1 MDEVGGDHFFVG
13 VGQDALHVGLGR
25 LLEGGLDLGEGGFL
39 DGLDGEIDDR
49 DGRGRHTEGH
59 ASQLTLHFRNH
70 ESDGASSTGSG
81 RDDVNRS
88 GTATL
93 PILLGRTVDGLL
105 GSGVSVDGG
114 HQAFGDAETFLQQHV
129 DERREAVRGAGSI
142 GDDVVDSRVVLVVVD
157 ADDDGD
163 VFILGRSGDD
173 DLLGAGFDVTLGL
186 GGFGEETGGLDD
198 DLDAEGLPRQFG
210 RGAGGNHEDFLTVH
224 DENVVFQLVRGG
236 LLGGDGAIEA
246 TLRGVVLQE
255 VGEVVRR
262 DDIAD
267 GDDVEGRAEVALFDE
282 GAEDETA
289 DAAESVD
296 SYFGGHGVVYRRVGS
311 RGSGKGMKKAL
322 PTPIGKRECESGSG
336 RPDG

>member
-59 ASQLTLHFRNH
+59 ASQLTLHFRDH
-70 ESDGASSTGSG
+70 ESNGAGGTGGG

-93 PILLGRTVDGLL
+93 PILLGRTIDGLL

-173 DLLGAGFDVTLGL
+173 DLLGAGVDVTLGL
-186 GGFGEETGGLDD
+186 GGFGEETSGLDD

-236 LLGGDGAIEA
+236 LLGGDSAIEA
-246 TLRGVVLQE
+246 TLRGVVL
-255 VGEVVRR
+255 
-262 DDIAD
+262 
-267 GDDVEGRAEVALFDE
+267 
-282 GAEDETA
+282 
-289 DAAESVD
+289 
-296 SYFGGHGVVYRRVGS
+296 
-311 RGSGKGMKKAL
+311 
-322 PTPIGKRECESGSG
+322 
-336 RPDG
+336 